1 MQKRIRY
8 LIKNLQLFADGDETP
23 PAQEQEAKRE
33 SDAEDYIESIKQLKA
48 NSVPK
53 DDYEKLKKENKS
65 LLSALIDGKVTPEVE
80 KALDRQKEPGTD
92 VNKLRERLFSPD
104 SNLSNLEFV
113 RTTLELRKALMEKDG
128 PEADIFLGKFDPSIA
143 RSPAEM
149 AEEMQ
154 LADDTAKKLQEVVD
168 ASNGDPSLFQGLL
181 QGVLVDDSAVLMAV
195 QKRKN
200 EAMKQRRRK

>member
-1 MQKRIRY
+1 MQKIIRY
-8 LIKNLQLFADGDETP
+8 LISNLQLFGEGDETP

-33 SDAEDYIESIKQLKA
+33 SDAEGYIESIKQLKA

-200 EAMKQRRRK
+200 EAMKQKRRK

>member
-1 MQKRIRY
+1 MQKIIRY
-8 LIKNLQLFADGDETP
+8 LISNLQLFGEGDETP
-23 PAQEQEAKRE
+23 PTQEQEAKRE
-33 SDAEDYIESIKQLKA
+33 SDAEDYIEGIKQLKA

-53 DDYEKLKKENKS
+53 VDYEKLKKENKS

-80 KALDRQKEPGTD
+80 EALNRQKEPGTD

-113 RTTLELRKALMEKDG
+113 KTTLDLRKALMEKDG

-168 ASNGDPSLFQGLL
+168 ASNGDPNLFQGLL

-195 QKRKN
+195 QNRKK

>member
-1 MQKRIRY
+1 MQKTLHY
-8 LIKNLQLFADGDETP
+8 LIENLQLFAEDGDQIP
-23 PAQEQEAKRE
+23 PPGDDKPGEPG
-33 SDAEDYIESIKQLKA
+33 AEDYIESIKQLKA

-53 DDYEKLKKENKS
+53 EDFEKLKKENKS
-65 LLSALIDGKVTPEVE
+65 LLSALIDGKVTPDVE
-80 KALDRQKEPGTD
+80 KALDMQREPGPD
-92 VNKLRERLFSPD
+92 VNKLREKLFSPD
-104 SNLSNLEFV
+104 ANLSNLEFV
-113 RTTLELRKALMEKDG
+113 KTTLELRKALMEKDG

>member
-1 MQKRIRY
+1 MQKTLHY
-8 LIKNLQLFADGDETP
+8 LIENLQLFAEDGDQTP
-23 PAQEQEAKRE
+23 PPGDDKPGETG
-33 SDAEDYIESIKQLKA
+33 AEEYIESIKQLKA

-80 KALDRQKEPGTD
+80 KAMDRQKEPGTD

-113 RTTLELRKALMEKDG
+113 KTTLELRKALMEKDG

-195 QKRKN
+195 QNRKK